1 VDESLSFRLPVIAGS
16 YEGRTV
22 ITDRDA
28 RPIGLLRWGWTQIV
42 SENNVE
48 QHMKT
53 ISNVI
58 HRKAPFG
65 EHFQQIDNSW
75 LEFRHLNHGK

>member
-1 VDESLSFRLPVIAGS
+1 MA
-16 YEGRTV
+16 V

-28 RPIGLLRWGWTQIV
+28 RPIGLLRWGWHQIAL
-42 SENNVE
+42 EE
-48 QHMKT
+48 YIDDHMDT
-53 ISNVI
+53 MRNVI

-65 EHFQQIDNSW
+65 EHFQQLDSSW